1 MILFNSKN
9 LTNLSHW
16 QVVNDVVMGGCS
28 QAKFL
33 INNAGYGE
41 FSGQVSLENNGG
53 FSSVKYSFNQID
65 MDAFTK
71 VRIKIKGDA
80 HRYQL
85 RLKSNITDRHSYV
98 TYFETTGNWQ
108 EVELDLREF
117 YPTFRGRLLQL
128 SKYPG
133 KLLEEIGFLIGNKES
148 QNFKFQIESISLQ

>member
-71 VRIKIKGDA
+71 VRIKIKGDT

-117 YPTFRGRLLQL
+117 
-128 SKYPG
+128 
-133 KLLEEIGFLIGNKES
+133 
-148 QNFKFQIESISLQ
+148 